1 MIYGTRKTENDFIY
15 NNLTGEFM
23 KTVLVAIA
31 PGFEEIETITV
42 VDILRRAGARVTL
55 AGTVPGILKGSRNI
69 KLEPDDILDNIS
81 EKEFDLIC
89 LPGGQPGTDN
99 LKKDIR
105 IEKILKRMQNQDK
118 YIAAICAAPT
128 VLKKAGILK
137 DRSMTCHPSVQSD
150 FDSYVEDRVVIDE
163 NVITSQSPGTAME
176 FSLKLV
182 EILFGDERLKKVND
196 GVLAQI

>member
-1 MIYGTRKTENDFIY
+1 
-15 NNLTGEFM
+15 M

-69 KLEPDDILDNIS
+69 KLEADEILDNIG

-89 LPGGQPGTDN
+89 LPGGQLGTDN
-99 LKKDIR
+99 LKKDTR
-105 IEKILKRMQNQDK
+105 IEKILKRMQKQGK

-137 DRSMTCHPSVQSD
+137 DKIMTCHPSVQSD
-150 FDSYVEDRVVIDE
+150 FDSYIKDRVVIDE

-182 EILFGDERLKKVND
+182 EILFGADRLKKVNA
-196 GVLAQI
+196 GVLARI